1 MRSSAA
7 SALES
12 EHMTVYIDSHAHL
25 LSEEYDQDRDAVM
38 ARAEAA
44 GVSRIMIMCT
54 QAAEAR
60 RAMALCEAD
69 PHRFQAAYGIHPE
82 DVNEASGRYEE
93 FLEIIRDPRIA
104 AVGEIGLDYHW
115 VRDNREL
122 QQEWFIRQIEAA
134 GAVGKPILVHA
145 RDALQDTFDIM
156 KAHHVRGVLHCYSG
170 SAEMAREFTKLGYFI
185 ALGGAV
191 TFRNA
196 RHSVEVC
203 GSVDAAYLLSE
214 TDCPYMAPEPRRGTR
229 NEPSN
234 IPLITAR
241 MAEVRGISTE
251 EMADQIAANY
261 ARLLGENHG

>member
-12 EHMTVYIDSHAHL
+12 EPMTTYIDSHAHL
-25 LSEEYDQDRDAVM
+25 LSGEYDQDREAVM
-38 ARAEAA
+38 ARAAEA

-54 QAAEAR
+54 EAAEAR
-60 RAMALCEAD
+60 RAIALSRED
-69 PHRFQAAYGIHPE
+69 PYRFQAAYGIHPE
-82 DVNEASGRYEE
+82 DVNDASGRYEE
-93 FLEIIRDPRIA
+93 FLEIIHDPNIA
-104 AVGEIGLDYHW
+104 AIGEIGLDYHW
-115 VRDNREL
+115 VKDNKEL

-134 GAVGKPILVHA
+134 REAGKPILVHA
-145 RDALQDTFDIM
+145 RDALQDTYDIM
-156 KAHHVRGVLHCYSG
+156 KAHPSRGVLHCYSG
-170 SAEMAREFTKLGYFI
+170 SAEMARKFTKLGYYI

-203 GSVDAAYLLSE
+203 RTADLSYLLSE

-229 NEPSN
+229 NEPAN
-234 IPLITAR
+234 IPLITAK

-251 EMADQIAANY
+251 EMAAAIAANY
-261 ARLLGENHG
+261 ARLLGEDHG